1 MVAIFWAINYGNAFI
16 CLAIGKGLNDEN
28 WI

>member
-16 CLAIGKGLNDEN
+16 CLAIARGLNDEN